1 MKRLMLLVAA
11 VGLYSSASAEIVL
24 PKILGSNM
32 VVQQQS
38 DINLWG
44 NAKPNSKVSVSV
56 SWAKKKVET
65 KSDSDGKWSVTLRT
79 PDGSFDPQ
87 TITIS
92 DGDPITL
99 ENVLI
104 GDVWVC
110 SGQSNMEM
118 PMRGFGTQPVEN
130 STKYIMRANKEAD
143 KLRLFTVERNR
154 SFDKNLDDCKG
165 QWECASPES
174 VSGFSATGY
183 FFGHALSEAIDVP
196 IGLITTNWGGTRVET
211 WMPLDDLKACVT
223 PQQYEEKQHNHEL
236 KPSELYCAMI
246 APLTPFKAK
255 GFTWYQGESNL
266 GDIDHYDIMMAKM
279 VESWRKAWG
288 DTNNSMPF
296 YYVQI
301 APYAYSGVNDISY
314 PLFVESQLRALDRI
328 PNSGMAGTTD
338 IGEAYLIHPTKKEG
352 VGERLAALALSNTYG
367 CGGFD
372 PNVPR
377 IESSEIKDGKV
388 MVKLS
393 HTPEGLDPWTR
404 MPITGFEIAGADRVF
419 HPAKAWISDGSRG
432 IVTIQC
438 DEVKEPVAARYAF
451 RNFVPANLKNTFGV
465 PVAPFRTD
473 NWNDVK

>member
-1 MKRLMLLVAA
+1 MKRLMLLLAA

-44 NAKPNSKVSVSV
+44 SAKPNSKVSVSA

-196 IGLITTNWGGTRVET
+196 LGLITTNWGGTRVET

-223 PQQYEEKQHNHEL
+223 PQQYEEK
-236 KPSELYCAMI
+236 
-246 APLTPFKAK
+246 
-255 GFTWYQGESNL
+255 
-266 GDIDHYDIMMAKM
+266 
-279 VESWRKAWG
+279 
-288 DTNNSMPF
+288 
-296 YYVQI
+296 
-301 APYAYSGVNDISY
+301 
-314 PLFVESQLRALDRI
+314 
-328 PNSGMAGTTD
+328 
-338 IGEAYLIHPTKKEG
+338 
-352 VGERLAALALSNTYG
+352 
-367 CGGFD
+367 
-372 PNVPR
+372 
-377 IESSEIKDGKV
+377 
-388 MVKLS
+388 
-393 HTPEGLDPWTR
+393 
-404 MPITGFEIAGADRVF
+404 
-419 HPAKAWISDGSRG
+419 
-432 IVTIQC
+432 
-438 DEVKEPVAARYAF
+438 
-451 RNFVPANLKNTFGV
+451 
-465 PVAPFRTD
+465 
-473 NWNDVK
+473 